1 MVSIGSLSSF
11 ISDCVYLGLLSFFL
25 DEPALGL
32 VDFVYLFNEHLLDS
46 LILTIVLLVSM
57 SFNSALLLVISFL
70 LLTLGVF
77 VVVPGVL
84 VGVWLGCLFQLFL
97 FFFGKPV
104 SL

>member
-1 MVSIGSLSSF
+1 
-11 ISDCVYLGLLSFFL
+11 
-25 DEPALGL
+25 
-32 VDFVYLFNEHLLDS
+32 
-46 LILTIVLLVSM
+46 M